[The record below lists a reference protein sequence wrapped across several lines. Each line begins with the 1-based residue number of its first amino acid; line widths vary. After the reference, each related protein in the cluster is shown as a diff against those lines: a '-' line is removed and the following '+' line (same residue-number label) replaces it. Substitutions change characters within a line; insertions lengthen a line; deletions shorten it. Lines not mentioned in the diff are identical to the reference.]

1 VSKKAVHTP
10 MLLGAGMILL
20 AINLRPAAAS
30 VGPLIPRI
38 RADTGLSGT
47 GAGVLTT
54 LPVLCFGLLAPLA
67 PTLARRYG
75 SQAALAGTLA
85 LLLLGML
92 LRVVPGMA
100 LLFAGTALA
109 GTAIA
114 VGNVL
119 LPVMVSR
126 SFPERA
132 GFMTGLYASC
142 LIGFAALA
150 AGLTVPIMN
159 WLGGGWRTGLVIW
172 AVPVAVA
179 LIVWL
184 VVLRGRRDAGEA
196 AARDSHEQ
204 LSGARVLLRSRLA
217 WAVTLFF
224 GIQSASFYAT
234 LAWLPSIFES
244 HGASDAKAGFLL
256 SITLIVGVLTALT
269 VPPVAARMRD
279 QRALVVIFTA
289 FIAFG
294 WVGILAAPMSAPYLW
309 TVLLGVGQNACFPL
323 ALTLIVLR
331 AGSVATTS
339 SLSTLVQS
347 VGYGLAALAPL
358 AIGALHDLTNSW
370 TVPLIVLL
378 VLVAP
383 QALVGYFAGEARTVA
398 AES

>member
-1 VSKKAVHTP
+1 VNRRASAHTP
-10 MLLGAGMILL
+10 VLLAAGMILL

-30 VGPLIPRI
+30 VGPLIHRI
-38 RADTGLSGT
+38 RHDTGLSGT

-54 LPVLCFGLLAPLA
+54 LPVLCFGALAPLA
-67 PTLARRYG
+67 PALARRFG
-75 SQAALAGTLA
+75 SQVALAGTLI
-85 LLLLGML
+85 LLLLGL
-92 LRVVPGMA
+92 LIRVVPGTA

-132 GFMTGLYASC
+132 GFMTGLYAAA

-150 AGLTVPIMN
+150 AGVTVPIAN

-172 AVPVAVA
+172 AAPVAVA
-179 LIVWL
+179 LAVWL
-184 VVLRGRRDAGEA
+184 IALRGRRGGAPAGDA
-196 AARDSHEQ
+196 HEQ
-204 LSGARVLLRSRLA
+204 MRGARMLMRSRLA

-244 HGASDAKAGFLL
+244 HGASEAKAGLLL
-256 SITLIVGVLTALT
+256 SLTLIVGVGTALT
-269 VPPVAARMRD
+269 VPPTAARLRQ
-279 QRALVVIFTA
+279 QRGLVLVFTG
-289 FIAFG
+289 FIAAG
-294 WVGILAAPMSAPYLW
+294 WIGILAAPMSAPYLW
-309 TVLLGVGQNACFPL
+309 AVLLGIGQNACFPL

-339 SLSTLVQS
+339 ALSTLVQS
-347 VGYGLAALAPL
+347 VGYGLAAFAPL
-358 AIGALHDLTNSW
+358 AIGALHDITNSW
-370 TVPLIVLL
+370 TAPLVVLL

-383 QALVGYFAGEARTVA
+383 QALVGYAAGADRTVA
-398 AES
+398 PRQ

>member
-1 VSKKAVHTP
+1 
-10 MLLGAGMILL
+10 
-20 AINLRPAAAS
+20 
-30 VGPLIPRI
+30 
-38 RADTGLSGT
+38 
-47 GAGVLTT
+47 
-54 LPVLCFGLLAPLA
+54 
-67 PTLARRYG
+67 
-75 SQAALAGTLA
+75 
-85 LLLLGML
+85 ML